1 MITNNLK
8 FNKFKIKKNKT
19 LKIKLKKILQD
30 KNFFINYKLL
40 KTLKKNYLYSYNLNK
55 IKEFKNINNINIIGM
70 GGSILGTQ
78 AIYSFLKFKIK
89 KKFFF
94 LII

>member
-8 FNKFKIKKNKT
+8 FNKFKNKKNKT
-19 LKIKLKKILQD
+19 LKIKFLKNLKD

-55 IKEFKNINNINIIGM
+55 IKEFEKINNSNIIGM

-78 AIYSFLKFKIK
+78 AIYSFLKSKIK
-89 KKFFF
+89 KNFFF
-94 LII
+94 

>member
-8 FNKFKIKKNKT
+8 FNNFKIKKNKT
-19 LKIKLKKILQD
+19 LKIKLLKILQD

-55 IKEFKNINNINIIGM
+55 IKEFEKINNFNIIGM

-89 KKFFF
+89 KKIFFF
-94 LII
+94 